1 LILATKKSVGEQV
14 KMVTCKQKSLLM
26 SQDDNSEEK
35 ARDAAR
41 NLRDSLDTSNI
52 TGELKASFYEH
63 NDGVFRQGTFQ
74 LASAVFR
81 QNKKYDSLWKQA
93 GLPVGKLNAIV

>member
-1 LILATKKSVGEQV
+1 
-14 KMVTCKQKSLLM
+14 M

-52 TGELKASFYEH
+52 TGELEASFYEH
-63 NDGVFRQGTFQ
+63 IDGIIRQGDVPACISSIAPKTRNMT
-74 LASAVFR
+74 ACG
-81 QNKKYDSLWKQA
+81 NKRACLLD
-93 GLPVGKLNAIV
+93 N